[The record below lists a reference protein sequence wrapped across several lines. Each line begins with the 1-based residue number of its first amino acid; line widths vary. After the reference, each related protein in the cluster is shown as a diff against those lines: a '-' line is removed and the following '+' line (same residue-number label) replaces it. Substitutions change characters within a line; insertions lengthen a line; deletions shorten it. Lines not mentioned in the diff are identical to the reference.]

1 MVVLIALYA
10 LRAQRELSLVVED
23 NLTQERAVLTST
35 PPSSPKPARLPPS
48 SQLLPL
54 LTLVVQPAQKP
65 RSQRRLREARLMH
78 RLAEQSL
85 DNVQVDVTSV
95 GSSRSVS
102 SAILRSENIMFRVMA
117 TRSLTAKFAI

>member
-1 MVVLIALYA
+1 
-10 LRAQRELSLVVED
+10 
-23 NLTQERAVLTST
+23 
-35 PPSSPKPARLPPS
+35 
-48 SQLLPL
+48 
-54 LTLVVQPAQKP
+54 
-65 RSQRRLREARLMH
+65 MH

-95 GSSRSVS
+95 GSSQSVS

>member
-1 MVVLIALYA
+1 MVLIALYA

-35 PPSSPKPARLPPS
+35 PPSPPKPARLPPS

-78 RLAEQSL
+78 RLSELSL

>member
-48 SQLLPL
+48 SQSLPL
-54 LTLVVQPAQKP
+54 LTPVVQPAQKP
-65 RSQRRLREARLMH
+65 RSH
-78 RLAEQSL
+78 RDAS
-85 DNVQVDVTSV
+85 VQQGGCT
-95 GSSRSVS
+95 
-102 SAILRSENIMFRVMA
+102 ALLNNP
-117 TRSLTAKFAI
+117 LTTCRWT